1 MPYYSALYL
10 KDDPYETTDAVFGVK
25 DSLVVV
31 MKQVEDEEQAKK
43 YGVEIGVAMI
53 TYDFVLVTDE
63 AAAKLRRQ
71 NATEAMAG
79 LGRKFRFIND
89 LPVPDVD

>member
-1 MPYYSALYL
+1 M
-10 KDDPYETTDAVFGVK
+10 
-25 DSLVVV
+25 
-31 MKQVEDEEQAKK
+31 
-43 YGVEIGVAMI
+43 

-71 NATEAMAG
+71 KAGEAMAG